1 MTPLLAL
8 ARRAIHHWPRK
19 LGALLVAVT
28 LWLVVTTDE
37 TAISQRSL
45 LVPIV
50 VEGLGGDLVAAGL
63 PDVVEVSVSGPS
75 ARIDRLR
82 PESFEAVLELSDVV
96 GDFQADVQV
105 AGPQG
110 ITLERVNP
118 NEVIGVLEAITNRT
132 VPVRASVIGDVG
144 PDERLLPS
152 VDPQEAR
159 VRGRATIVAQVF
171 AVVAP
176 VLVEDVR
183 GGLLSTGVA
192 VHAVDETGRPLPE
205 LVITPP
211 RVAIDVVMERVR
223 IERRVPLTLFAPGA
237 PGWSDLTD
245 APTDVAIAA
254 PPSVLD
260 DLVEVGA
267 SVDLPTEPPA
277 SGRYTL
283 PLALALP
290 PGAIAL
296 EAPTV
301 SVRYDAPPLEP

>member
-1 MTPLLAL
+1 MTPLATL
-8 ARRAIHHWPRK
+8 ARRAVHHWPRK
-19 LGALLVAVT
+19 LGALLVALTV
-28 LWLVVTTDE
+28 WLVVTTDE

-63 PDVVEVSVSGPS
+63 PDVVEVTVSGPS

-118 NEVIGVLEAITNRT
+118 NEVIGVLEAITNRA
-132 VPVRASVIGDVG
+132 VPVRAAVIGAVG
-144 PDERLLPS
+144 PDERLRPS
-152 VDPQEAR
+152 VEPGEAR
-159 VRGRATIVAQVF
+159 VRGRATIVAQVA

-176 VLVEDVR
+176 ILAEEARGGLATTAPLHAIDADGRPLLELVVTPERVAVDVAVEDV
-183 GGLLSTGVA
+183 
-192 VHAVDETGRPLPE
+192 
-205 LVITPP
+205 LV
-211 RVAIDVVMERVR
+211 
-223 IERRVPLTLFAPGA
+223 ERRVPLTLFAPGV
-237 PGWSDLTD
+237 PGWSDPTG
-245 APTDVAIAA
+245 APADVAIAA
-254 PPSVLD
+254 PATVLE
-260 DLVEVGA
+260 DLDEVGA
-267 SVDLPTEPPA
+267 SVDLPTDPPA
-277 SGRYTL
+277 SGRYTR

-290 PGAIAL
+290 PGAVAL